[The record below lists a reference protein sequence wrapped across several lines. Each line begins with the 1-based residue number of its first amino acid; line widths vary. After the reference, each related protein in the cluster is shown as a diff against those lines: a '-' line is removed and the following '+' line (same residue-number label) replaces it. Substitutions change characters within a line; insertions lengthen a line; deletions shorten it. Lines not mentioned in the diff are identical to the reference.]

1 MEFVHYNTAKLAKE
15 KGYNGTSGVYY
26 DTTIPKLI
34 VKVLGTFPILAA
46 MLLYR
51 KNLVSG

>member
-1 MEFVHYNTAKLAKE
+1 MEFVDYNTA
-15 KGYNGTSGVYY
+15 
-26 DTTIPKLI
+26 KLI

-46 MLLYR
+46 KLLYR